1 MLDAKE
7 MDEIEE
13 LIAWNLSF
21 GIPIKDTLEM
31 INRLEYLD
39 LFSDQIKWKHIFY
52 KTIYIYKK
60 KFNQFSNQLNLEG

>member
-1 MLDAKE
+1 MVMLENAISKRLLYYLKNYILYRYRMLTTEE

-21 GIPIKDTLEM
+21 GITIKDTLEM

-39 LFSDQIKWKHIFY
+39 LFAEK
-52 KTIYIYKK
+52 
-60 KFNQFSNQLNLEG
+60 

>member
-1 MLDAKE
+1 MAMLEDAISKRLLYYLKNYILYRYRMLTTEE

-31 INRLEYLD
+31 INRLQYLD
-39 LFSDQIKWKHIFY
+39 LFAEK
-52 KTIYIYKK
+52 
-60 KFNQFSNQLNLEG
+60 

>member
-31 INRLEYLD
+31 INRLQYLD
-39 LFSDQIKWKHIFY
+39 LFTD
-52 KTIYIYKK
+52 
-60 KFNQFSNQLNLEG
+60 

>member
-1 MLDAKE
+1 MLTTEE

-21 GIPIKDTLEM
+21 GITIKDTLEM

-39 LFSDQIKWKHIFY
+39 LFAEK
-52 KTIYIYKK
+52 
-60 KFNQFSNQLNLEG
+60 